1 MTSPRPAHQLAL
13 PIPATADEERRP
25 GAALSALQAALAA
38 GDRAA
43 LAAHLAGVARSRGR
57 LPVPKPGTARS
68 PRIARR
74 IVPTPADV
82 GAVAAFRS
90 HVRLTS
96 VDPAANRFRAYRLS
110 WRPTLWGDFALVQ
123 TWGRLGSPS
132 RSRTT
137 FFPSRP
143 MAQETIVRLLR
154 RRLRHGYRVVA
165 WD

>member
-1 MTSPRPAHQLAL
+1 MAIPRPYQQLAL
-13 PIPATADEERRP
+13 PVAPTVAEERPRE
-25 GAALSALQAALAA
+25 GVLSSVQAALAA
-38 GDRAA
+38 ADRGA
-43 LAAHLAGVARSRGR
+43 LDAHLAGVARARGR

-74 IVPTPADV
+74 IVPAPVDV

-137 FFPSRP
+137 TFAARP
-143 MAQETIVRLLR
+143 LAQEAIVRLLR
-154 RRLRHGYRVVA
+154 RRLRHGYRVAA

>member
-1 MTSPRPAHQLAL
+1 MPVPCPYRQLAL
-13 PIPATADEERRP
+13 NVPATAEARLP

-38 GDRAA
+38 GDRAI

-57 LPVPKPGTARS
+57 VPVPKSGTAR
-68 PRIARR
+68 PARAGRR
-74 IVPTPADV
+74 IVPRPVDV

-96 VDPAANRFRAYRLS
+96 VDLEANRFRSYALS

-132 RSRTT
+132 RSCTT
-137 FFPSRP
+137 FFASRP
-143 MAQETIVRLLR
+143 MAQEAIVRLLR
-154 RRLRHGYRVVA
+154 RRMRHGYRVVA